1 LSSVAAIVLAAGMSR
16 RMGSPKALLP
26 IDGKP
31 MLACVLDALA
41 AAGEVSP
48 IVVITGAAAEQLRP
62 ILADRDVQAAH
73 NPDYERGE
81 MLSSIKV
88 GLVALPRN
96 IDATLIVL
104 CDQPGVKSSTVAALA
119 AGWSQLRPRVLAP
132 TYQGKRGHPIVL
144 SMTGVDEIISLP
156 PAATLKS
163 YTSAYASEMVEL
175 SVDDAAVVRDIDTPG
190 DYAAELKRS

>member
-1 LSSVAAIVLAAGMSR
+1 LSNVAAIVLAAGMSR

-31 MLACVLDALA
+31 MLACVLDMLDA
-41 AAGEVSP
+41 AKVSP
-48 IVVITGAAAEQLRP
+48 IVVVTGAAAEQLRP
-62 ILADRDVQAAH
+62 VLEGRDVQVAH
-73 NPDYERGE
+73 NPDYEQGE
-81 MLSSIKV
+81 MLSSIKT
-88 GLVALPRN
+88 GLLALPRN

-104 CDQPGVKSSTVAALA
+104 CDQPGVKSSTITILA
-119 AGWSQLRPRVLAP
+119 AAWSQRRPRVLAP

-175 SVDDAAVVRDIDTPG
+175 SVDDAAVVRDIDTPA